1 MNKTPVAL
9 AIALAI
15 CSMASQAQYK
25 CTINGKTVY
34 ADAPCA
40 RDAKPVRELQDSVSK
55 DQQIQRLQQ
64 SLKEE
69 KQRGTLERQQGAEI
83 QARER
88 TTERFV
94 ANEQAQARAAE
105 AAKRQ
110 RCAGLEYD
118 IKENQRGVARYQD
131 FGWQRSLTQRENEL
145 KANRDAYD
153 RECR

>member
-1 MNKTPVAL
+1 MIRHFVFAL
-9 AIALAI
+9 FLASTATAAL
-15 CSMASQAQYK
+15 AQYK
-25 CTINGKTVY
+25 CVVGGKTIY

-40 RDAKPVRELQDSVSK
+40 RDAKPVGELQDSVSK
-55 DQQIQRLQQ
+55 DQQIQRLKQ

-69 KQRGTLERQQGAEI
+69 QQRGAIERQQGAEV

-88 TTERFV
+88 ATERFV
-94 ANEQAQARAAE
+94 ANEQAQARAAD
-105 AAKRQ
+105 AARRQ
-110 RCAGLEYD
+110 RCANLEYD

-145 KANRDAYD
+145 KANREAYE